1 MLSKINVLAI
11 IFILILSGCS
21 RKVKNC
27 EFRADL
33 ERISESAL
41 ENAENLLT
49 ENLSFLKNIKGKINK
64 QLNDFKKIYK
74 IKNFYIVLFKR
85 YKIN

>member
-41 ENAENLLT
+41 ENAENLSET
-49 ENLSFLKNIKGKINK
+49 ELRAGKMTC
-64 QLNDFKKIYK
+64 DF
-74 IKNFYIVLFKR
+74 
-85 YKIN
+85 